1 PFRVR
6 LTSHV
11 GYPGCAAR
19 PWAMEFNPF
28 RVVSPTFMFQLASRA
43 RPYFG
48 ALVLTT
54 ALLVL
59 GGVYSATRM
68 PSGVY
73 PEVTFPRIGVVA
85 KKPGLDV
92 RSMELQITIPLEQ
105 AVRTVLGV
113 ARVRSSTIR
122 GGSALSIDYTPG
134 TDMKRAEQLT
144 WNRIGAARSQLP
156 VDVELTVEQMTPS
169 IFPILSVVLVGG
181 DNPSQ
186 LRDYAYYQLAPRI
199 KTVPDVLYANVAGGD
214 IRQIEVEARPDDLL
228 AAGLSAADVADQ
240 IGK

>member
-1 PFRVR
+1 AETGNFVVKVRFPNQDAKLRANTVVRVQVMTQPEKKR
-6 LTSHV
+6 LTIPV
-11 GYPGCAAR
+11 AALYEDQEPPMVIVAEDVTAKKNAEGKEEKFAKAKKLR
-19 PWAMEFNPF
+19 
-28 RVVSPTFMFQLASRA
+28 
-43 RPYFG
+43 

-122 GGSALSIDYTPG
+122 GGSALSIDY
-134 TDMKRAEQLT
+134 
-144 WNRIGAARSQLP
+144 
-156 VDVELTVEQMTPS
+156 
-169 IFPILSVVLVGG
+169 
-181 DNPSQ
+181 
-186 LRDYAYYQLAPRI
+186 
-199 KTVPDVLYANVAGGD
+199 
-214 IRQIEVEARPDDLL
+214 
-228 AAGLSAADVADQ
+228 
-240 IGK
+240 